1 MTKKRDLSQ
10 ELIEGL
16 RELKAG
22 GGKKTVVEAP
32 TGVRLIRAKT
42 GMSQSEFASCLRI
55 SVRTLQEWEQ
65 GRAQPTG
72 PALSL
77 LDIVEEHPNIL
88 ANRKID
94 PELEPRPYA

>member
-1 MTKKRDLSQ
+1 MTKKRNLAQ

-22 GGKKTVVEAP
+22 GGKQSTVEIP

-42 GMSQSEFASCLRI
+42 GMSQSEFANCLNI

-65 GRAQPTG
+65 GRAKPTG

-77 LDIVEEHPNIL
+77 LGIVEAYPDCWQKEH
-88 ANRKID
+88 
-94 PELEPRPYA
+94 

>member
-1 MTKKRDLSQ
+1 MTKKRNLAQ

-16 RELKAG
+16 RELKSG
-22 GGKKTVVEAP
+22 GGKETTVEMP

-42 GMSQSEFASCLRI
+42 GMSQSEFAACLKI

-77 LDIVEEHPNIL
+77 LDIVGEHPNIFVGKS
-88 ANRKID
+88 NVD
-94 PELEPRPYA
+94 PEPRRTA

>member
-1 MTKKRDLSQ
+1 MTKKRNLAE

-22 GGKKTVVEAP
+22 GGRQTTVEMP

-42 GMSQSEFASCLRI
+42 GMSQSEFADCLRI

-77 LDIVEEHPNIL
+77 LGIVEDHPDIFVSKKNV
-88 ANRKID
+88 D
-94 PELEPRPYA
+94 PESRSSA